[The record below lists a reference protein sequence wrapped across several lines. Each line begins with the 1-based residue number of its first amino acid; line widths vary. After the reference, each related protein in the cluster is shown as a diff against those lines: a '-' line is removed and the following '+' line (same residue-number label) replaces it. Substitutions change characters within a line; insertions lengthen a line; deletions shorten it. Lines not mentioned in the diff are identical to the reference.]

1 MAAVGAWWRWARQW
15 RQNQLVET
23 TDRIA
28 VLEHVH
34 DGGRLGPRY
43 AFMIVMS
50 CGIAMLGLLQD
61 SAAVII
67 GAMLISP
74 LMGPIIQLGMG
85 LATFEL
91 RSIREALLSLLAGVA
106 LTLATAML
114 IVWLSPLKEA
124 TGEILARTR
133 PTFFDLLVA
142 VFSGLAGAYATVTR
156 KGETIVGVAIA
167 TALMPPLAVTGY
179 GLAVMNLDIAGGA
192 AFLFMT
198 NLLAIALSV
207 TIVARWY
214 GFGGSDSPKQS
225 VWQAALI
232 VGSFVLL
239 SIPLGLALQRIGLQA
254 QSELTVR
261 ATLDAAAE
269 GASGRVS
276 ALRVDATATELSVD
290 AVMLL
295 PSHVGGLEAS
305 LQRMLTAQLGR
316 PVLVR
321 LREVLTADDATVAR
335 QQGTLSEL
343 RRSVAALQDAENV
356 RGARLRALDEEEA
369 GMRAALLPHLG
380 RLQRSGDGR
389 RWQLLLAPELAI
401 PLARAQRIEST
412 FNAGRTQEQAALEVY
427 PVLQVLPPIPLIPDT
442 DADADVES
450 AAATETAAK
459 EDGPG
464 PAQEQALAAQVWALQ
479 RWRAGQVAAVLVTRD
494 DARAAAWERALR
506 ETLSARGL
514 VLDELQRER
523 RGDERLQLA
532 PAAP

>member
-389 RWQLLLAPELAI
+389 RWQLLLAPDLAI